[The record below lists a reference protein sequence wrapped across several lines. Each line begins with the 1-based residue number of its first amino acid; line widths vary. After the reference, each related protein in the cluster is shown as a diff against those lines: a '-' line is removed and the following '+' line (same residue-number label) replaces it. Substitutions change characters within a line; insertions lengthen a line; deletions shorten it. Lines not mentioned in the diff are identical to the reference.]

1 MKQIQIILFL
11 LLFILTGCSGSQL
24 GTNDLKLEI
33 ITQQINSWVNLM
45 PGSKPSFFISGS
57 IKIKN
62 NEGMFIDSVRL
73 LKCEVLQEGK
83 TIYELHP
90 NLRSS
95 VSIIEPMNP
104 GNERIFTLYLPSGT
118 PIKKELNLEKP
129 VSIDLYLSAFNKVK
143 QHKIDS
149 IHVMKTY

>member
-24 GTNDLKLEI
+24 GSNDLKLEI

-62 NEGMFIDSVRL
+62 NEDAFIDSVQL

-83 TIYELHP
+83 TLYELHP

-95 VSIIEPMNP
+95 VSIIDPMNP
-104 GNERIFTLYLPSGT
+104 GTDRIFTLYLPTGT
-118 PIKKELNLEKP
+118 PIKKELNLDKP

-143 QHKIDS
+143 QLKIDS